1 MGNTRRFCIVTL
13 LAVLAFGTAAKAE
26 DSPFWSRSG
35 EWEIRVD
42 PSLNH
47 GCFAVATY
55 EVDTMLRIGLDP
67 GEGDGY
73 VVIGDPDWQSLE
85 EGKSYPIRVQF
96 GRAAPWEADAT
107 AGRMDGFPVLFFRFR
122 DLNVVREF
130 MRKREVAFI
139 YRNKTIAVLSLS
151 GSFRAFQEVIRCQ
164 EQVNAGLIDSG
175 TDPFSGGS
183 GRRFGYGDDP
193 FR

>member
-1 MGNTRRFCIVTL
+1 MEAPSHRTSLGLTLGLAASAALL
-13 LAVLAFGTAAKAE
+13 LASPTPAE
-26 DSPFWSRSG
+26 AQFDQRLEPDPNMPTREGFDTGRAIFWARPNFVPM
-35 EWEIRVD
+35 R
-42 PSLNH
+42 
-47 GCFAVATY
+47 
-55 EVDTMLRIGLDP
+55 
-67 GEGDGY
+67 
-73 VVIGDPDWQSLE
+73 DPDWQSLE

-139 YRNKTIAVLSLS
+139 YRNRTIAVLSLS

-175 TDPFSGGS
+175 TDPFSGGL